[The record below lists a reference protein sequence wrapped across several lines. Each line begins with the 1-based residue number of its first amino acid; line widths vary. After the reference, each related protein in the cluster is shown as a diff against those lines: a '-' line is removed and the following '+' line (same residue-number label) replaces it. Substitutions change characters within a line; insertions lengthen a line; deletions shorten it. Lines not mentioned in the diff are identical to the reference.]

1 MPPLSASPRP
11 KISFEY
17 SLQLTIDIEGIVSS
31 DFHLSDLLTG
41 ESSIGQRWIKLVAP
55 RGPVWISITV
65 VITEEIVPSS
75 LFATLNL
82 KRLIDGRKELFGK
95 VGNQI
100 YQCVDIVGRVFRVKT
115 AEEIAMV
122 VVSKLWF
129 NYRTLVITYRAES
142 NGSGEDIELVFEK
155 QRVE

>member
-1 MPPLSASPRP
+1 
-11 KISFEY
+11 
-17 SLQLTIDIEGIVSS
+17 
-31 DFHLSDLLTG
+31 
-41 ESSIGQRWIKLVAP
+41 
-55 RGPVWISITV
+55 
-65 VITEEIVPSS
+65 
-75 LFATLNL
+75 
-82 KRLIDGRKELFGK
+82 LIDGRKKFFGK

-115 AEEIAMV
+115 AEEIAIV

-155 QRVE
+155 